1 MIDSWGMG
9 QRNVI
14 QILFVEKCYPGSIL
28 RDLQLM
34 YTLEPHNSCAPSVQ
48 LKFISHLLQHSV
60 TVAAV
65 HSLMLRTLIHALTH
79 VITEAHGTVEYKFVC
94 KIMD

>member
-1 MIDSWGMG
+1 MLPWQHFEGFTT
-9 QRNVI
+9 NVYTRAT
-14 QILFVEKCYPGSIL
+14 QQFCSKCP
-28 RDLQLM
+28 
-34 YTLEPHNSCAPSVQ
+34 A
-48 LKFISHLLQHSV
+48 KFISHLLQHSV

-65 HSLMLRTLIHALTH
+65 HSLMLRTLIHAPTH